1 MAGFPFTYAVTPSE
15 VQVRLGGW
23 VVRRVAL
30 SDIERA
36 EARPFGPDLIMN
48 HHYTNV
54 AAKARGAFVILR
66 RTSGLVRNFS
76 INPSIADASLA
87 DVPRESPHLAVAR
100 ARARES

>member
-48 HHYTNV
+48 EHYTNV
-54 AAKARGAFVILR
+54 AAKARGVFVILR
-66 RTSGLVRNFS
+66 RKSGLVRNFI
-76 INPSIADASLA
+76 INPSDPEAFLA
-87 DVPRESPHLAVAR
+87 DLRREAPHLAGAR
-100 ARARES
+100 AGARDS